1 MNAREIPMSSN
12 PYAVQ
17 TTDYMTSP
25 AAGDAESVRRMYL
38 NHEAS
43 VKSIGTLYYLG
54 GFFGLLAGVF
64 YLGIGVVAV
73 TAGMPG
79 QQGGEQERMILAIT
93 MWVFGLF
100 VLVMSGVQLWTAYG
114 LRRLRP
120 YSRIAGSVIAGI
132 GLLGFP
138 IGTLIGGYALYLLLS
153 AKGEFIFSP
162 QYRAVIEQTPHIKYK
177 SSIIVRILVG
187 ILLFFLLLALF
198 GGILSVVG
206 R

>member
-1 MNAREIPMSSN
+1 MSSN

-17 TTDYMTSP
+17 STEYMTSP
-25 AAGDAESVRRMYL
+25 TVGDAESVRRMYL

-54 GFFGLLAGVF
+54 GFFGLLAGVL
-64 YLGIGVVAV
+64 YLGIGFVAL
-73 TAGMPG
+73 TGGLSG
-79 QQGGEQERMILAIT
+79 QQAGENERMIFAVT
-93 MWVFGLF
+93 MWVFSLF
-100 VLVMSGVQLWTAYG
+100 VLTLTGVQLWTAYG

-120 YSRIAGSVIAGI
+120 YSRIAASVIAGI

-138 IGTLIGGYALYLLLS
+138 LGTLIGGYVLYLMLS
-153 AKGEFIFSP
+153 AKGEFVFSP

-187 ILLFFLLLALF
+187 ILIFFLLLALF